1 MQTNTPPW
9 TPDAE
14 ALRDRVVERLR
25 ELLDE
30 QVPKFAADTEAREI
44 EPCDVEIV
52 LANLLGDGRWHL
64 LRN

>member
-9 TPDAE
+9 TQAAE

-25 ELLDE
+25 GLLNE
-30 QVPKFAADTEAREI
+30 QVPRFAADAEATEI

-52 LANLLGDGRWHL
+52 LANLFADDRHQL
-64 LRN
+64 LMK